1 MTRSVGVEKVG
12 AFSGVLGAEVCTRG
26 AGYRSFPHLSS
37 GRYRGSGRPAQESDQ
52 SFDVLG
58 GGRQEE
64 LLSDELQP
72 AQAQATKTDV
82 TL

>member
-1 MTRSVGVEKVG
+1 VGVEKVFV
-12 AFSGVLGAEVCTRG
+12 FSGVLGLMRAWERG
-26 AGYRSFPHLSS
+26 GATFPLLSS
-37 GRYRGSGRPAQESDQ
+37 GGEGWFYWPAEESYQ
-52 SFDVLG
+52 TFDVLG
-58 GGRQEE
+58 SGRQEE

>member
-1 MTRSVGVEKVG
+1 VGVEKVCV
-12 AFSGVLGAEVCTRG
+12 FSGVLGLMRAWG
-26 AGYRSFPHLSS
+26 AGILLSPFLSS
-37 GRYRGSGRPAQESDQ
+37 GRYQWCRWPAEEPYQT
-52 SFDVLG
+52 FDVLG
-58 GGRQEE
+58 SGRQEE